1 MIKNAIYVINPKSE
15 NSILGYEKIQ
25 LIERRFRMF
34 EVLEQKDEKKITT
47 KGKVWRVFSDYEW
60 ICKDLIDNDLFIFQ
74 EDELFEALLSD
85 YQYVETAE
93 EESQ

>member
-34 EVLEQKDEKKITT
+34 EVQEQKKTT
-47 KGKVWRVFSDYEW
+47 KKGQVWRVFSDYEW

>member
-34 EVLEQKDEKKITT
+34 EVLEYKKTT
-47 KGKVWRVFSDYEW
+47 KKGQVWRVFSDYEW
-60 ICKDLIDNDLFIFQ
+60 ICKDLIENDLFIFQ
-74 EDELFEALLSD
+74 EDELFQVLLSD
-85 YQYVETAE
+85 YQYVETTE
-93 EESQ
+93 EMA

>member
-34 EVLEQKDEKKITT
+34 EVLEYKKTT
-47 KGKVWRVFSDYEW
+47 KKGQVWRVFSDYEW
-60 ICKDLIDNDLFIFQ
+60 ICKDLIENDLFIFQ
-74 EDELFEALLSD
+74 EDELFQVL
-85 YQYVETAE
+85 
-93 EESQ
+93 

>member
-34 EVLEQKDEKKITT
+34 EVLEYKKTT
-47 KGKVWRVFSDYEW
+47 KKGQVWRVFSDYEW

-74 EDELFEALLSD
+74 EDELFEVLLSD
-85 YQYVETAE
+85 YQYVETTE
-93 EESQ
+93 EMA

>member
-34 EVLEQKDEKKITT
+34 EVLEYKKTT
-47 KGKVWRVFSDYEW
+47 KKGQVWRVFSDYEW
-60 ICKDLIDNDLFIFQ
+60 ICKDLIENDLFIFQ
-74 EDELFEALLSD
+74 EDELFEVLLSD
-85 YQYVETAE
+85 YQYVETTE
-93 EESQ
+93 EMA